1 MRRGWRGA
9 MALTALGNHLAT
21 NARCLAESASTA
33 VDISVTTREVLAQM
47 AAAGARPA
55 FGLLCPR
62 PPEKHA
68 QVRTHLCR
76 MHTA

>member
-9 MALTALGNHLAT
+9 MALTALGKHLAT
-21 NARCLAESASTA
+21 NARCRAESASTV
-33 VDISVTTREVLAQM
+33 VDISVTTREVLAQKL
-47 AAAGARPA
+47 ASLRPA

-62 PPEKHA
+62 PSEEHA